1 MATDYSSIYSI
12 EEHILNEIAPQY
24 FEVQDVSLLSVGLL
38 GMIIDTMGSSIEDQF
53 DATAKFLNEQ
63 LVSQASLPEFIYAH
77 AASYGVTNVFSTA
90 AKMPIGL
97 TIKERDILSNAV
109 DKGSYFEF
117 VIDAKLRMTIDD
129 TTTNSSTDMDDVPY
143 SIPYNIVIHTTK
155 YKGEYS
161 HIAYY
166 DTTYKN
172 DVVRGITTKY
182 LKLMRWFDGFDSL
195 IYIKTDAY
203 QYERVITEVPIIT
216 NNKLNIPYADIRY
229 KDQLC
234 NFEVFYVDKN
244 GKKTQLQK
252 RMGNQPAI
260 TSPFVYY
267 ECLNDD
273 TIRFKFANDDRYW
286 LPDYNSTLEVHMFET
301 KGELGNFDWGI
312 ENIRI
317 NCAGNSSDELLAYNR
332 KIYIDGFVTNAS
344 VGGVKQSSLEQIR
357 ADTQEKMITIDSYTT
372 DADLN
377 LHFLNYAKKHRV
389 TARFVKH
396 RDDIAGRI
404 YGCFSRIG
412 NGTDIYPTNTLDIRL
427 QTYEADDRFD
437 ALYQFIVK
445 AGRLWKYDGESLLSL
460 IPVDKDEDISK
471 LDIIYINL
479 QLMVISLEANSIR
492 FYMNS
497 VSKMATLSFIY
508 MNVSSIFTFMATK
521 FWINRDAT
529 RTSNY
534 SLSITLTRTDG
545 IKVVDKDGVQTIYAV
560 DPTKIHVLLIFDT
573 PDGHYMPMKFMS
585 VSDDNVDFQ
594 FTCEINT
601 DDMID
606 NGRIRLN
613 NLKLRETGEDH
624 VQMVNMQDPKM
635 KICIF
640 YDHEDGVGNNGGHGY
655 VDIEEVANSTLCN
668 EYSPDEGEFYFAYP
682 LSLMRSHVIFEDN
695 PLSDD
700 GYNFLLKQVPM
711 IGYPFFS
718 ENMGNAIDV
727 VNSIINLHQ
736 IVTDMVPK
744 MTQMYTAT
752 IKFYN
757 TYGRSRMFYLAD
769 GKTLLNRV
777 NSDLDISI
785 KFKDGIIPED
795 YINAIRIYAKEYI
808 ESSNVE
814 FDDAGVNEM
823 LISVLIHDLHEH
835 FADQIHYII
844 FNSFNNYDTSVQTIQ
859 TTEKIDGTTDP
870 TMIPEYLTIRVK
882 DVKITIL

>member
-1 MATDYSSIYSI
+1 MAVDYTSVYTID
-12 EEHILNEIAPQY
+12 EHILNAIAPQY

-38 GMIIDTMGSSIEDQF
+38 GMIIDTMSSSIEDQF
-53 DATAKFLNEQ
+53 DAMAKFLPEQ

-90 AKMPIGL
+90 AKMPIGI
-97 TIKERDILSNAV
+97 TIKERDILTHMVN
-109 DKGSYFEF
+109 KGSYFEF
-117 VIDAKLRMTIDD
+117 VIDANLRMTIDD
-129 TTTNSSTDMDDVPY
+129 IATNSSTDMDDVPY

-166 DTTYKN
+166 DTTYSN
-172 DVVRGITTKY
+172 DAVRGVNTKY

-195 IYIKTDAY
+195 LYIKTEAY

-216 NNKLNIPYADIRY
+216 NNKLNIPYADIKY

-234 NFEVFYVDKN
+234 NFEVFYVDKS

-267 ECLNDD
+267 ECLDD
-273 TIRFKFANDDRYW
+273 ETIRFKFANDDRYW
-286 LPDYNSTLEVHMFET
+286 LPDYNSTLEVHMYET

-312 ENIRI
+312 ENIKI
-317 NCAGNSSDELLAYNR
+317 NCAGSSNDEALAYNR
-332 KIYIDGFVTNAS
+332 KIYIDGFVTNES
-344 VGGVKQSSLEQIR
+344 VGGVAQSSLEQIR

-372 DADLN
+372 DTDLN
-377 LHFLNYAKKHRV
+377 LHFLNYAKKHQV

-396 RDDIAGRI
+396 RDDIAGRV
-404 YGCFSRIG
+404 YGCFGRVG

-427 QTYEADDRFD
+427 QTTEADDRFD

-445 AGRLWKYDGESLLSL
+445 AGRLWKYDENSLVTL
-460 IPVDKDEDISK
+460 IPVREDEDINA
-471 LDIIYINL
+471 LDIVYINL

-497 VSKMATLSFIY
+497 VSKMATLSFNY
-508 MNVSSIFTFMATK
+508 MNVNSIFTFMATR

-529 RTSNY
+529 KSNDY

-545 IKVVDKDGVQTIYAV
+545 IKIVNKDGVQTLYAV

-573 PDGHYMPMKFMS
+573 PDGHYTSMKYMS
-585 VSDDNVDFQ
+585 VSEDKVDFQ
-594 FTCEINT
+594 FTCEVNT

-606 NGRIRLN
+606 NGRIRIN
-613 NLKLRETGEDH
+613 NLKLRATGEDH
-624 VQMVNMQDPKM
+624 VQMINMQDPKM

-640 YDHEDGVGNNGGHGY
+640 YDHEEGVGNNGEHAY
-655 VDIEEVANSTLCN
+655 VDIEEVRNSTLCN
-668 EYSPDEGEFYFAYP
+668 EYTPDEGEFYFAYP
-682 LSLMRSHVIFEDN
+682 LSLMRSHVVFEDN

-700 GYNFLLKQVPM
+700 GYNFLLRQVPM
-711 IGYPFFS
+711 IGYPFFA
-718 ENMGNAIDV
+718 EDMGNAIDV
-727 VNSIINLHQ
+727 VNSIIEFHQ
-736 IVTDMVPK
+736 IVVDMIPK

-757 TYGRSRMFYLAD
+757 TYGRSRMFYLGD
-769 GKTLLNRV
+769 SEDLINRV
-777 NSDLDISI
+777 NSNLDISI
-785 KFKDGIIPED
+785 KFKEGIIPED
-795 YINAIRIYAKEYI
+795 YIYPIQMYAKEYI
-808 ESSNVE
+808 ESANKE
-814 FDDAGVNEM
+814 FDDVGVNEM
-823 LISVLIHDLHEH
+823 LISVLIHDLHEK
-835 FADQIHYII
+835 FTDQIHYII
-844 FNSFNNYDTSVQTIQ
+844 FNSFNNYPTDIQTIQ

-870 TMIPEYLTIRVK
+870 TMIPEYLTIRAK